1 MLQSAS
7 FFNESSL
14 WLKPLYPFPT
24 PEPDWLISL
33 LLFVTLSSFYFATVS
48 GITSSN
54 DGSHYALT
62 RTIVQ
67 NRTFAL
73 KQFDDYAEGN
83 DIAIRDN
90 VLYSDR
96 PPGTALLATAFYQL
110 GSLLPSPLSPLPS
123 RHDADNPSLLY
134 VLLLPVWAGAGTAV
148 LLYLLLR
155 RLSIDAAVAVT
166 AVLFFALGTIHWKY
180 STVLFSH
187 ALSAFLASLSI
198 FLLSSFRPP
207 GRFWPTFFL
216 GFILGYSVLVEY
228 SNGLLVIIVGLY
240 LLGKIRPFTI
250 QNLTRTLLPFALGG
264 LIPALFLAYYNNINF
279 GSPITLS
286 YAYALNYPWASQFS
300 TTFNYPILAGLRSLI
315 IFGTGDGQ
323 CDPVCYNQGFLLLS
337 PILALA
343 IPGFYFY
350 ARQSRKVFVLTTA
363 VFLTY
368 LLLFAAHRTSHG
380 FTGDG
385 RYLTPFL
392 SFLALPLAYALAWLQ
407 QQQTTHPLR
416 HTLLALF
423 TYALFFLSTHNIF
436 LHIGLSYNYTL
447 DLTQLNELIASPQ
460 NWYVLFTA
468 VFPNVGN
475 LPLLWLLEG
484 GLLLC
489 FIILRFVIRRQRA
502 ARP

>member
-1 MLQSAS
+1 MAETSV
-7 FFNESSL
+7 
-14 WLKPLYPFPT
+14 PLSYT
-24 PEPDWLISL
+24 RTDWLISL

-123 RHDADNPSLLY
+123 RHDADNPNLLY
-134 VLLLPVWAGAGTAV
+134 VMLLPVWAGAGTAV
-148 LLYLLLR
+148 LLYYFLR
-155 RLSIDAAVAVT
+155 KLGVRTEVSIT
-166 AVLFFALGTIHWKY
+166 AILFFSLGTIHWKY

-187 ALSAFLASLSI
+187 ALSSFLVVLSLYLALI
-198 FLLSSFRPP
+198 HQPP
-207 GRFWPTFFL
+207 RKFWPTFFL
-216 GFILGYSVLVEY
+216 GFTLGFSVLVEY
-228 SNGLLVIIVGLY
+228 SNALLVVILGLY
-240 LLGKIRPFTI
+240 LLWESQPFTLNSLI
-250 QNLTRTLLPFALGG
+250 RSPLPFLLGG
-264 LIPALFLAYYNNINF
+264 LLPALFLAYYNTVNF
-279 GSPITLS
+279 GSPLMLS
-286 YAYALNYPWASQFS
+286 YAYAVNYPWATEFR
-300 TTFNYPILAGLRSLI
+300 TTFSYPILNGLRSLI
-315 IFGTGDGQ
+315 IFGRGDGW

-343 IPGFYFY
+343 IPGFYLY
-350 ARQSRKVFVLTTA
+350 AQQSWRLFLLTTA

-385 RYLTPFL
+385 RYLAPFL
-392 SFLALPLAYALAWLQ
+392 SLLALPLACTLAWLQ
-407 QQQTTHPLR
+407 QQQAKYPLR
-416 HTLLALF
+416 HTLLTLF
-423 TYALFFLSTHNIF
+423 TYTIFFLSAHNIF
-436 LHIGLSYNYTL
+436 LHIGRSYNYNL
-447 DLTQLNELIASPQ
+447 DLTQLNDLVVSPQ
-460 NWYVLFTA
+460 NWYALFTA

-475 LPLLWLLEG
+475 LPLLCLLEG
-484 GLLLC
+484 GVVLLFISLR
-489 FIILRFVIRRQRA
+489 FIIMRQRA
-502 ARP
+502 TEQ